1 MKSRLQK
8 WGNSLAIRIHRS
20 VVEDLHLQEGSS
32 LEVKVHEGCLI
43 LTPSR
48 AEDELAALLSQVTD
62 ENLHPEFDWGPPQ
75 GKESL

>member
-1 MKSRLQK
+1 MKSKLQR

-20 VVEDLHLQEGSS
+20 LVEDLHLREGAS

-43 LTPSR
+43 LTPMR
-48 AEDELAALLSQVTD
+48 QQDDLEALLGQVTD
-62 ENLHPEFDWGPPQ
+62 ENLYPEFDWGPAR